1 MSDSDISDDKGV
13 ERSRGAH
20 VDDHLVASAVFVPTA
35 SGVGM
40 SAGPGSPELA
50 VVLGSPGPIT
60 PDVGIFPVVRL
71 EMRAFRRPFERG
83 SISHQVVESVTQHH
97 INCLPIYLE

>member
-1 MSDSDISDDKGV
+1 MSDDKGV
-13 ERSRGAH
+13 ERSCGAH

-71 EMRAFRRPFERG
+71 EIVRRPFERG
-83 SISHQVVESVTQHH
+83 SLSHQVVKSVTQHH